1 MDYNY
6 DHPHTKEVIHA
17 MLAEEMRSFTPSNN
31 YLSHLPYPH
40 LKFANSI
47 ALQEEY
53 LRVKKAREQQAAS
66 SSSEGM
72 GVGMNA
78 IDMKRYTLQ
87 PPDSALEH
95 DVQAWRICVSHAKA
109 QREHQLTRLMN
120 LELAESHIAP
130 VWLGHNAQLEG
141 QEKIL
146 TERIQS
152 LKRNIAEVNAT
163 RRKDMDLMEAEET
176 KVRHTIFCNIHI
188 HIDFNSCID
197 IALSHHILSSHP
209 HITTSHHTLSSY
221 PLPLSITIA

>member
-17 MLAEEMRSFTPSNN
+17 MLADEMRSFTPSNN

-53 LRVKKAREQQAAS
+53 LRVKKAREQQTAS
-66 SSSEGM
+66 SSSEGI
-72 GVGMNA
+72 GIGMNA

-87 PPDSALEH
+87 PPDAALEH

-120 LELAESHIAP
+120 LELAEAHIAP
-130 VWLGHNAQLEG
+130 VWLGHNTQLEG
-141 QEKIL
+141 HEKRL
-146 TERIQS
+146 TERIQH

-176 KVRHTIFCNIHI
+176 KVVINK
-188 HIDFNSCID
+188 
-197 IALSHHILSSHP
+197 
-209 HITTSHHTLSSY
+209 SSY
-221 PLPLSITIA
+221 MDM

>member
-1 MDYNY
+1 MSTSHPPCPPPPVILSSHLATMDYNY
-6 DHPHTKEVIHA
+6 DHPQTKEVIHA

-53 LRVKKAREQQAAS
+53 LRVKKSREQQTAS
-66 SSSEGM
+66 SSSEGI
-72 GVGMNA
+72 GIGMNA

-87 PPDSALEH
+87 PPDAALEH

-120 LELAESHIAP
+120 LELAEAHIAP
-130 VWLGHNAQLEG
+130 VWLGHNTQLEG
-141 QEKIL
+141 HEKRL
-146 TERIQS
+146 TERIQH

-176 KVRHTIFCNIHI
+176 KVVINK
-188 HIDFNSCID
+188 S
-197 IALSHHILSSHP
+197 
-209 HITTSHHTLSSY
+209 
-221 PLPLSITIA
+221 